1 MRWKDEDEE
10 GLNFVIVSQL
20 KLNLNLN
27 LNPNPSGK
35 AGPTARP
42 RVLRVLLGIGSG
54 LPLRLSG
61 KFKLK

>member
-20 KLNLNLN
+20 KLNLNPN

-42 RVLRVLLGIGSG
+42 RVLRVLLRIGC
-54 LPLRLSG
+54 
-61 KFKLK
+61 

>member
-10 GLNFVIVSQL
+10 GLNFVIVSQ
-20 KLNLNLN
+20 LNLNLN

-42 RVLRVLLGIGSG
+42 RVLRVLLRIGC
-54 LPLRLSG
+54 
-61 KFKLK
+61 